1 MASITLTS
9 REYQELLAKA
19 TLGEQLTDIITEGY
33 KITMNNSSW
42 KPIEIQFKP
51 EWPEALAM
59 RIAQAV
65 GKKLSN
71 MSTAMEYIVEEEEY
85 VFDLEECRM
94 DDMPYNKRLYTGQY
108 NLLEICEDF
117 STEYEGRK
125 IERELQLEEK
135 KAEATDTE
143 TEDKEDEE

>member
-9 REYQELLAKA
+9 KEYQELLAKA
-19 TLGEQLTDIITEGY
+19 ELGEQLADIITEGY
-33 KITMNNSSW
+33 KVTMDDSNW
-42 KPIEIQFKP
+42 RPIHIDFQP
-51 EWPEALAM
+51 AWPEALAM

-65 GKKLSN
+65 GKKLSE
-71 MSTAMEYIVEEEEY
+71 MPTAMEYIVKEDEY

-94 DDMPYNKRLYTGQY
+94 CDISYNGRLYTDQY

-135 KAEATDTE
+135 KDE
-143 TEDKEDEE
+143 TEDKEEE

>member
-9 REYQELLAKA
+9 KEYQELLAKA
-19 TLGEQLTDIITEGY
+19 SLGEQLVDIITEGY
-33 KITMNNSSW
+33 KVEMSDSNW
-42 KPIEIQFKP
+42 RPIGIQFKP

-59 RIAQAV
+59 RIAQAI

-71 MSTAMEYIVEEEEY
+71 MPTAMEYIVEEGEY
-85 VFDLEECRM
+85 VLDLEECQM
-94 DDMPYNKRLYTGQY
+94 DDMSYNKRMYTGQY

-143 TEDKEDEE
+143 TEDKEEEE